1 MNNLKKA
8 REARGLS
15 QKEAAL
21 SLKVSVPTVSEWE
34 SGKKNPTISNLLQLA
49 NLYGVSTDYLLGEA
63 SVSIR
68 QEGTSAILRTNNPV
82 SILIA
87 QYQLAPSALAKLLG
101 EPLSVVERW
110 LAGAKPDQDNKKAL
124 AEFFEVSPEDLE
136 NGKLSLYPN
145 PEVQKKIRY
154 ADTSRFAAHEKNG
167 DFSDEDMESIEQFK
181 AFLRA
186 KRLSADQEG
195 RNQKK
200 E

>member
-1 MNNLKKA
+1 MNNLRKA

-34 SGKKNPTISNLLQLA
+34 SGKKNPTISNLLQLS
-49 NLYGVSTDYLLGEA
+49 NLYEVSTDYLLGEA

-68 QEGTSAILRTNNPV
+68 QEGTSAVLRTNNPV

-87 QYQLAPSALAKLLG
+87 QYHVAPAALGKLVG
-101 EPLSVVERW
+101 EPLAVVERW
-110 LAGAKPDQDNKKAL
+110 LAGERPDEENRKAL
-124 AEFFEVSPEDLE
+124 SEFFEVSLEDLE
-136 NGKLSLYPN
+136 SGTLSLYPN
-145 PEVQKKIRY
+145 PKVQKKIRY
-154 ADTSRFAAHEKNG
+154 ADASRFAAHEKNG

-186 KRLSADQEG
+186 KRLSDQEG
-195 RNQKK
+195 RSPKK